1 MRYAELQ
8 PALQMRRVESVDTLR
23 GLNARVDA
31 TGSIRSTATRWLDDE
46 QLP

>member
-1 MRYAELQ
+1 VA
-8 PALQMRRVESVDTLR
+8 ALDAVSGRLDTDTLR